1 MVWERNL
8 RYIQKHNLEADLGKH
23 TFRLGVNE
31 YADLS
36 NDEYRQQL
44 LCRGLNT
51 SRSAGA
57 LFLPPSNLALPASVD
72 WRSKGYVTGVKNQVR
87 HASPNT
93 RSAALRPHTA
103 SPLFQAQCGS
113 CWAFS
118 ATGSLEGQHFRKTKK
133 LVSLSEQQ
141 LVDCSRSFGNKGC
154 EGGLMD
160 NAFRYI
166 KANGGIDSEA
176 SYPYEARVSRLH
188 WPPSKPL
195 LTSLHSPQDDRCRFK
210 RADVAA
216 TVTGLTDIK
225 RFSEAQLQVAVGTVG
240 T

>member
-57 LFLPPSNLALPASVD
+57 LFLPPSNVALPSSVD
-72 WRSKGYVTGVKNQVR
+72 WRSKGYVTKVKNQVR
-87 HASPNT
+87 QASLN
-93 RSAALRPHTA
+93 PHTRTA
-103 SPLFQAQCGS
+103 AATRPLFQAQCGS

-118 ATGSLEGQHFRKTKK
+118 TTGSLEGQHFRKTNK

-141 LVDCSRSFGNKGC
+141 LVDCSTSFGNNGC
-154 EGGLMD
+154 GGGLMD

-166 KANGGIDSEA
+166 KANGGIDTEA
-176 SYPYEARVSRLH
+176 SYPYEAQVSRR
-188 WPPSKPL
+188 P
-195 LTSLHSPQDDRCRFK
+195 
-210 RADVAA
+210 
-216 TVTGLTDIK
+216 
-225 RFSEAQLQVAVGTVG
+225 
-240 T
+240 